1 MLENL
6 MQMNM
11 VETVINVLLTAMIG
25 GLWAYLVRF
34 VKEQRKANSRNAES
48 LKSMQRAELTRYFR
62 MVIEERKPV
71 SMEEMQHLE
80 KCYEAYRANGGDGTG
95 ALMYER
101 IRKYAVIVTKVDD
114 EKIGGVE

>member
-1 MLENL
+1 MEVIY
-6 MQMNM
+6 QMNLAENI
-11 VETVINVLLTAMIG
+11 VNLLLAAMIG
-25 GLWAYLVRF
+25 ALWSYLAKF
-34 VKEQRKANSRNAES
+34 VKEQREANSRNAES

-71 SMEEMQHLE
+71 SVEEMQHLE
-80 KCYEAYRANGGDGTG
+80 KCYEAYRSNGGDGTG

-114 EKIGGVE
+114 ERIGGVE

>member
-1 MLENL
+1 MEAIY
-6 MQMNM
+6 QMNLA
-11 VETVINVLLTAMIG
+11 ENIINVLLAAMIG
-25 GLWAYLVRF
+25 ALWSYLAKF
-34 VKEQRKANSRNAES
+34 VKEQREANSRNAES

-114 EKIGGVE
+114 SEIGGV

>member
-1 MLENL
+1 MESIF
-6 MQMNM
+6 QMN
-11 VETVINVLLTAMIG
+11 VFENVVNVILAAMIG
-25 GLWAYLVRF
+25 ALWSYLARF
-34 VKEQRKANSRNAES
+34 VKEQREANKRNSES
-48 LKSMQRAELTRYFR
+48 IKSMQRAELTRYFR

-71 SMEEMQHLE
+71 SVEEMQHLE

-114 EKIGGVE
+114 EKIGGAE

>member
-1 MLENL
+1 MEVIY
-6 MQMNM
+6 QMNLA
-11 VETVINVLLTAMIG
+11 ENIINVLLAAMIG
-25 GLWAYLVRF
+25 ALWSYLAKF
-34 VKEQRKANSRNAES
+34 VKEQREANSRNAES

-71 SMEEMQHLE
+71 SVEEMQHLE

-101 IRKYAVIVTKVDD
+101 IRENAVIVTKVDD
-114 EKIGGVE
+114 ERIGGVE

>member
-1 MLENL
+1 MEVIY
-6 MQMNM
+6 QMNLA
-11 VETVINVLLTAMIG
+11 ENIINVLLAAMIG
-25 GLWAYLVRF
+25 ALWSYLAKF
-34 VKEQRKANSRNAES
+34 VKEQREANSRNAES

-71 SMEEMQHLE
+71 SVEEMQHLE

-114 EKIGGVE
+114 EKIGGAE